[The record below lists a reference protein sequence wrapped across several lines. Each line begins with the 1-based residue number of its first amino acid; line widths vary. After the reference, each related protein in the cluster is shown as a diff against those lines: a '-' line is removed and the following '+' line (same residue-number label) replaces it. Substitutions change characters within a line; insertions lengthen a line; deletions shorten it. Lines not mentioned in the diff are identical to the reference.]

1 MRTPNKDGKYKVMYV
16 KQANGSYTT
25 RCTLPDYMLR
35 DLGIQPNNPYIK
47 LTRVENGILITKG
60 EYHEISENNI
70 ATS

>member
-16 KQANGSYTT
+16 KQVNGSYTT
-25 RCTLPDYMLR
+25 RCTLPDFMLR
-35 DLGIQPNNPYIK
+35 DLGVTPDKPNIVIK
-47 LTRVENGILITKG
+47 RVENGIMITKG